1 MYCRNVLWGVGVTND
16 VLGARGVRHGA
27 DVAVVIESY
36 SGWGEGVG
44 EKLKAIELTK
54 KWFLLVKPGCAIST
68 AEIFSHPE
76 LTRNTSPITIARFLE
91 GGARNDCEV
100 IVRKLYPEVDEA
112 LSWLSHRGLARMT
125 GTGSCVF
132 IELGSRKQAQDLQ
145 SQLPGTWDSFVAEGL
160 NRSPLLDE
168 LTKAAD

>member
-1 MYCRNVLWGVGVTND
+1 MQ
-16 VLGARGVRHGA
+16 LGRQLGA
-27 DVAVVIESY
+27 DVPVFVFAQSA
-36 SGWGEGVG
+36 WGEGIG
-44 EKLKAIELTK
+44 EVLTP
-54 KWFLLVKPGCAIST
+54 LVLAKSYYLIVSPGCHVDT
-68 AEIFSHPE
+68 GRIFSHPE

>member
-1 MYCRNVLWGVGVTND
+1 MHGLNILWGLGLTTNELCA
-16 VLGARGVRHGA
+16 LGLTLGA
-27 DVAVVIESY
+27 DVPVFIEGY
-36 SGWGEGVG
+36 SAWGEGVG
-44 EKLKAIELTK
+44 EKLKPIELTK

-100 IVRKLYPEVDEA
+100 IVRKLSPEVDEA